1 MFDLSQ
7 KSFLATAGFISGS
20 TLPIDIYKHS
30 INMSFIRIQGLATG
44 SAESFSKMNRAIE
57 INDIHPIIDKVYKI
71 EKIKEAYKRIENGD
85 MVGKIVISL

>member
-1 MFDLSQ
+1 M
-7 KSFLATAGFISGS
+7 ATAGFISGS